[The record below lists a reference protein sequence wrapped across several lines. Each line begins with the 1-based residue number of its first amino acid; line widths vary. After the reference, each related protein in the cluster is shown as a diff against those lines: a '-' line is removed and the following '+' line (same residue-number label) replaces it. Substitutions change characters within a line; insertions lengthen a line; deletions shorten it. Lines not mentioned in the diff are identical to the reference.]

1 MVSFHAGR
9 PHFVRLARGPRAWP
23 EGVGRVAWPE
33 RVRRVACAG
42 WRALNP
48 GTRVACKQLARLS
61 LFSAALPTCRAALRL
76 AAELARARQRGDRQ
90 ACTS

>member
-9 PHFVRLARGPRAWP
+9 PHFVRLARGPSAWP
-23 EGVGRVAWPE
+23 EGVRRVAWPE
-33 RVRRVACAG
+33 RVARG
-42 WRALNP
+42 RALNP
-48 GTRVACKQLARLS
+48 GTRVACKQLARPS
-61 LFSAALPTCRAALRL
+61 LFSAALPTRRSALRL